1 MGKGTDQV
9 EFAQRLGK
17 RPERKQ
23 PTGFVATCQCGLEV
37 GALDLE
43 RSDRVDVARL
53 LGQWLMHGCT
63 VTPRFTGT
71 WSAQIEMCECGKPP
85 NVEANRPTK
94 ARDDI

>member
-37 GALDLE
+37 GALDLK
-43 RSDRVDVARL
+43 RSDRADVARL

-71 WSAQIEMCECGKPP
+71 WSARIEMCECGKPP
-85 NVEANRPTK
+85 NMATNRIPP
-94 ARDDI
+94 APRY